1 MTGAVDR
8 TFARIGL
15 AILAFLVVAFLVF
28 LVNQTAGLVDLV
40 ATGWGADAARVVLWG
55 LIGVYVLLLA
65 VPALLLFRL
74 PKPLVPPTEET
85 GPAFEAHLAGLRKR
99 LAGNPRLAGRPL
111 ETREEIEGAIAS
123 LEDEAD
129 LEIKQL
135 SGGVFLATAISQ
147 SGRLDAFL
155 VLGALLRMVWRVSH
169 VYWQRPTL
177 RDMGK
182 LYANV
187 AGTAFVASEL
197 DDIDVATQVQPI
209 VSSVL
214 GASVTAVPGFQV
226 ASGILVNSVLVGTA
240 NAFLALRVGAI
251 TKRYCT
257 ALVRPRKRSLRQA
270 AAIEAAG
277 MLGGIVMDGTKKLG
291 KALAGATATHTRR
304 AVSGTG
310 RAVTRT
316 GEAALDLG
324 AEFVDV
330 GTGALSD
337 LGKGVSRSVRAAGE
351 SVAEATIGLLETLG
365 LARRA
370 AAEASSAGAS
380 ASGAAG
386 SPGEEVETGGKEPE
400 GRPQTPPG
408 GDGFSSGA

>member
-8 TFARIGL
+8 TFVRIGL
-15 AILAFLVVAFLVF
+15 AILAFLTVAFAVF
-28 LVNQTAGLVDLV
+28 LVNQTAGLVELV
-40 ATGWGADAARVVLWG
+40 AAGWGPEAGRIALWAVVG
-55 LIGVYVLLLA
+55 AYALLLA

-74 PKPLVPPTEET
+74 PRPLVPPSDDE
-85 GPAFEAHLAGLRKR
+85 GPEFEAHLAGLRKR
-99 LAGNPRLAGRPL
+99 LAGNPKLRGHALG
-111 ETREEIEGAIAS
+111 TREELEAAIAS

-129 LEIKQL
+129 VEIRKI

-169 VYWQRPTL
+169 VYWQRPTV

-214 GASVTAVPGFQV
+214 GVSVTAVPGFQV

-277 MLGGIVMDGTKKLG
+277 MLGGIVMDGTKTLG
-291 KALAGATATHTRR
+291 KALAGATASRARR
-304 AVSGTG
+304 AVSSTG
-310 RAVTRT
+310 RVVART

-324 AEFVDV
+324 TDFVDV
-330 GTGALSD
+330 GTGAVSD
-337 LGKGVSRSVRAAGE
+337 LGRGVGRGVREASE
-351 SVAEATIGLLETLG
+351 TVAEATISLLEALG
-365 LARRA
+365 LARRR
-370 AAEASSAGAS
+370 SAPA
-380 ASGAAG
+380 
-386 SPGEEVETGGKEPE
+386 
-400 GRPQTPPG
+400 GRPVDEGAEGQAPPG
-408 GDGFSSGA
+408 GEDFSSGA

>member
-8 TFARIGL
+8 TFVRIGL
-15 AILAFLVVAFLVF
+15 AMLAFFVVAFLVF

-40 ATGWGADAARVVLWG
+40 GTGWGPDAGRIALWT
-55 LIGVYVLLLA
+55 LVAAYALLLA
-65 VPALLLFRL
+65 VPTLLLFRL
-74 PKPLVPPTEET
+74 PKPLVPPIDDS
-85 GPAFEAHLAGLRKR
+85 GPEFDAYLVGLRAR
-99 LAGNPRLAGRPL
+99 LAGNPRLAERPL
-111 ETREEIEGAIAS
+111 ETREEIEAAIAS
-123 LEDEAD
+123 LEGEAD
-129 LEIKQL
+129 VEIRQI

-209 VSSVL
+209 ISSVL

-257 ALVRPRKRSLRQA
+257 AMVRPRKRSLRQA
-270 AAIEAAG
+270 AAVEAAG
-277 MLGGIVMDGTKKLG
+277 MLGAIVMDGTKKLG
-291 KALAGATATHTRR
+291 RALAGATATHTRR
-304 AVSGTG
+304 AVTGTG
-310 RAVTRT
+310 RVVTRT
-316 GEAALDLG
+316 GEAAFDLG

-330 GTGALSD
+330 SAGALSD
-337 LGKGVSRSVRAAGE
+337 LGKGMSRGVRDAGE
-351 SVAEATIGLLETLG
+351 TVAEATINLLEMLG
-365 LARRA
+365 LARRTA
-370 AAEASSAGAS
+370 ASPEPAPGADDAGRASD
-380 ASGAAG
+380 
-386 SPGEEVETGGKEPE
+386 
-400 GRPQTPPG
+400 PQTPPG
-408 GDGFSSGA
+408 GEDFSSGA

>member
-8 TFARIGL
+8 TFVRIGL

-40 ATGWGADAARVVLWG
+40 AAGWGPEAGRIALWA
-55 LIGVYVLLLA
+55 LVASYVILLA
-65 VPALLLFRL
+65 VPTLLLFRL
-74 PKPLVPPTEET
+74 PKPLVPPLEES
-85 GPAFEAHLAGLRKR
+85 GPEFESYLVGLRKR
-99 LAGNPRLAGRPL
+99 LAGNPRLAGRSL
-111 ETREEIEGAIAS
+111 ESREEIESAIAS
-123 LEDEAD
+123 LEEEAD
-129 LEIKQL
+129 VEIRKL

-169 VYWQRPTL
+169 VYWQRPTV

-257 ALVRPRKRSLRQA
+257 AMVRPRKRSLRQA

-277 MLGGIVMDGTKKLG
+277 MLGGIVMEGTKKLG
-291 KALAGATATHTRR
+291 KALAGATATQTRR
-304 AVSGTG
+304 AVTGTG

-330 GTGALSD
+330 GAGALSD
-337 LGKGVSRSVRAAGE
+337 LGKGVGRSVRGAGE
-351 SVAEATIGLLETLG
+351 TVAEATISLLETLG
-365 LARRA
+365 LARRTA
-370 AAEASSAGAS
+370 GSAGTTPDEETPDP
-380 ASGAAG
+380 G
-386 SPGEEVETGGKEPE
+386 S
-400 GRPQTPPG
+400 QTPPG
-408 GDGFSSGA
+408 GEGFSRGP